1 VLTYIRASL
10 WITKITL
17 KCPTPEKG
25 ISTFTKLKISKVLKD
40 TSGPFAVFCYSV
52 FKDRFSPKA
61 AWQTPRMPRRL
72 LRRDAQSIF
81 FPALCQYCFTASH
94 SSLFIPSL
102 STFPQSSSLP
112 KTAANYTILKGLSTR
127 KNTGRKKVLINE
139 YMEMIQTLRKT
150 IPLVIRFSSISLM
163 FRWSFLP
170 VQNWRYWISI
180 LGYTPLAFSDS
191 DGSRTYPYCTPPCL
205 CPNSGIGT

>member
-1 VLTYIRASL
+1 MRHSTRDRNPFRVRLACVKHAASVRSEPGSNSPVWYPELTLQSVTYIVLTYIRASL

-127 KNTGRKKVLINE
+127 KNTFGTKHFLFHFRIIPMCL
-139 YMEMIQTLRKT
+139 TLRWKM
-150 IPLVIRFSSISLM
+150 IFS
-163 FRWSFLP
+163 
-170 VQNWRYWISI
+170 
-180 LGYTPLAFSDS
+180 
-191 DGSRTYPYCTPPCL
+191 
-205 CPNSGIGT
+205 